1 MEKVLIAT
9 GNIGKFNIYKAVFDQ
24 LGIECTNIKEIDI
37 NIEVEENGKDEM
49 ENAIKK
55 ATAYHKAT
63 GMSVLAND
71 SGLII
76 DKFSDEDQPGL
87 TVRRYKG
94 RELTDEE
101 MLEMYINKLNEV
113 GGESSGHYNVALAI
127 IDHNGV
133 LHTKMFAPK
142 RYFLSTPSKIV
153 KRGVPLSSI
162 AFDRKSKKYL
172 SEMTPEERNNYE
184 EGEMQKQK
192 DFITEIFV
200 K

>member
-9 GNIGKFNIYKAVFDQ
+9 GNIGKFNIYNAVFNQ
-24 LGIECTNIKEIDI
+24 LGMECTYIKELGIEVNVD
-37 NIEVEENGKDEM
+37 ENGKDEM

-55 ATAYHKAT
+55 ARAYHEAT

-71 SGLII
+71 SGLVI
-76 DKFSDEDQPGL
+76 DKFSAEDQPGL

-94 RELTDEE
+94 KELSDEE
-101 MLEMYINKLNEV
+101 MLDLYVKKLDEV
-113 GGESSGHYNVALAI
+113 GGESYGHYNVALAI
-127 IDHNGV
+127 IDHDGE

-142 RYFLSTPSKIV
+142 RYFVSTPSKIV
-153 KRGVPLSSI
+153 KKGVPLSSI
-162 AFDRKSKKYL
+162 AYDKKSGKYL

-192 DFITEIFV
+192 DFIAEIFV